1 MTEFE
6 YLESTF
12 FKVLG
17 DLKEYLDELTLVGGW
32 LSYVYAKYVW
42 GNLAIKPVTTADID
56 FGLGAG
62 RTRVYPKTIFELLS
76 SLDYKERHPRMD
88 RMYPVVLYKEGKVRL
103 DFIAPPEIQKNIIEK
118 IVGIQIDINKI
129 EKFDFLL
136 KHRIAVDIKNKKDI
150 YRIHCPKPVAFL
162 YHKAATFID
171 RDDEQKQAKDLHYMY
186 FILRYA
192 PDIDTILKEIIRYN
206 KQGYFKE
213 TDRNLSHYFNRK
225 TSNGCLMVEKE
236 NGPDAYIDDLR
247 QDIFER
253 FQNLREALGMHR

>member
-1 MTEFE
+1 MTELE

-17 DLKEYLDELTLVGGW
+17 DLKEYLDDLTLVGGW

-56 FGLGAG
+56 FGLGVG
-62 RTRVYPKTIFELLS
+62 KTRVYPRTIFELLS
-76 SLDYKERHPRMD
+76 SLDYKERHPQMD

-103 DFIAPPEIQKNIIEK
+103 DFIAPPTIEKSVIDK
-118 IVGIQIDINKI
+118 IVGSQIDINII

-136 KHRIAVDIKNKKDI
+136 KYRIIVDIKNKKEVYI
-150 YRIHCPKPVAFL
+150 VHCPKPSAFL

-171 RDDEQKQAKDLHYMY
+171 REDEQKQAKDLHYMY

-192 PDIDTILKEIIRYN
+192 PDTDTILKEIAQYYN
-206 KQGYFKE
+206 QGYFKE
-213 TDRNLSHYFNRK
+213 IPKNLSSYFERK
-225 TSNGCLMVEKE
+225 TSKGCLMVEKE
-236 NGPDAYIDDLR
+236 NGPDPYIDDLR

-253 FQNLREALGMHR
+253 FKKLQTAVG